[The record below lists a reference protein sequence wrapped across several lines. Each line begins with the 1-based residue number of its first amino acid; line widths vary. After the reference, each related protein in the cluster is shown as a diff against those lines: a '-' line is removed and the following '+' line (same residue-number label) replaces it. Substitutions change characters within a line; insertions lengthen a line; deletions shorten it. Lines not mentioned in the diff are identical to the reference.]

1 MTILVQILGPGCARC
16 EALSKNASE
25 AVRQLGLDAQVE
37 KITDLN
43 TILGFGVMMTPA
55 LAVNGEVKLQ
65 GKVASVA
72 EIKELLSSI
81 AASPGTTS
89 E

>member
-1 MTILVQILGPGCARC
+1 MEKMTLVQILGPGCARC
-16 EALSKNASE
+16 EALHKNAAE

-55 LAVNGEVKLQ
+55 LAINGEVKLQ

-72 EIKELLSSI
+72 EIKELLSS
-81 AASPGTTS
+81 TTS
-89 E
+89 L